1 MDKAITTALLII
13 AGVICSVILFNSVY
27 PAINRS
33 SSALVSMTDKINDRM
48 KSRISIV
55 HAANTANRTTEY
67 IWVKN
72 VGSSRIVSIEES
84 DVFFGQEGDFSRI
97 PHVDDA
103 GGGYPRWQYT
113 LENNTEWKT
122 GATLKITIT
131 YDSDPGTGTYFIKVV
146 IPNGI
151 SDEYYFSM

>member
-13 AGVICSVILFNSVY
+13 AGIICTLFLFNSVY
-27 PAINRS
+27 PMVNRS
-33 SSALVSMTDKINDRM
+33 SQAMVSMAEKIDERM

-55 HAANTANRTTEY
+55 HAASTADRKTVY

-72 VGSSRIVSIEES
+72 TGSSRITSIEES
-84 DVFFGQEGDFSRI
+84 DVFFGKEDNFSRV
-97 PHVDDA
+97 PYVDDA
-103 GGGYPRWQYT
+103 GGSYPRWEYS
-113 LENNTEWKT
+113 LENGTEWST
-122 GATLKITIT
+122 GTTLKITIT
-131 YDSDPGTGTYFIKVV
+131 YNSDPGTGTYFVKIV